1 MLAQP
6 SGDVDAL
13 TNIHAGAST
22 INAVY
27 SYHFILQE
35 NTTLMLRPQPCLG
48 LLNIPDMPSTA
59 TVCISGGI
67 SRGCRPLFI

>member
-13 TNIHAGAST
+13 TNIHTQPTA

-35 NTTLMLRPQPCLG
+35 HTTLMLRPQPCLG
-48 LLNIPDMPSTA
+48 LLSIPDMPSTA
-59 TVCISGGI
+59 TALRSGGI
-67 SRGCRPLFI
+67 SRD